1 MRGGVDRETAFSSL
15 SAGGASGGDQK
26 SLTSKAVVLASVAPE
41 TKKSSSQADS
51 DCFQKLHISNITP
64 ESHLSYLVQ
73 YVGFILIG
81 RGEVELLSLQ
91 SWDHVVSSSES
102 AVRAASLQAPPAIW
116 PSGPGNAALAGSPR
130 AVPALRPGARGRPPL
145 LT

>member
-1 MRGGVDRETAFSSL
+1 MLLHTCVEVWTEKLLSVLL
-15 SAGGASGGDQK
+15 SAGGAGGGDQK
-26 SLTSKAVVLASVAPE
+26 SLTSKAVVLASAAPE

-91 SWDHVVSSSES
+91 S
-102 AVRAASLQAPPAIW
+102 
-116 PSGPGNAALAGSPR
+116 
-130 AVPALRPGARGRPPL
+130 
-145 LT
+145 